1 MTARERGPRTAPQ
14 RTSRRRSLQARR
26 AQVIDAAIRE
36 FAATGYVAT
45 RTADIARRAGVSQ
58 PYLYALFLDKRALF
72 LACNQRATAQI
83 SQTLREA
90 AIQAGK
96 DADDETLRIR
106 IGRAA
111 IALSER
117 HPQYRRFQFQA
128 RAAAAGDPVIRAAVR
143 DNFIAIVD
151 ESVALHRGASRQEV
165 LGHVAW
171 AMLHDVTSALDL
183 SDEYRPKL

>member
-1 MTARERGPRTAPQ
+1 MTDRSPRTAP
-14 RTSRRRSLQARR
+14 RPTPRRRSPEARR
-26 AQVIDAAIRE
+26 TEVIDAAIRE

-58 PYLYALFLDKRALF
+58 PYLYALFPDKRALF

-83 SQTLREA
+83 SQTLRDA
-90 AIQAGK
+90 AGQAGE
-96 DADDETLRIR
+96 DADDEMLRIR
-106 IGRAA
+106 VGRAA

-143 DNFIAIVD
+143 DNFIAVVD
-151 ESVALHRGASRQEV
+151 ESVALHRSASRQEV
-165 LGHVAW
+165 LRHMAW
-171 AMLHDVTSALDL
+171 AMLHDVTAALDL
-183 SDEYRPKL
+183 PAEYRPEL